1 MGVGAVRAVVFAVE
15 TEPGLVKLSF
25 RSKPRDEAGRMLDVN
40 EVAARFGGGGHVHAA
55 GARIRGSLEDAM
67 RQVAEAIRA
76 YSLTL

>member
-1 MGVGAVRAVVFAVE
+1 
-15 TEPGLVKLSF
+15 
-25 RSKPRDEAGRMLDVN
+25 MLDVN